1 MSKSSDE
8 LGERAADTPTAL
20 NPIIGVRR
28 TELLKS
34 LGVLI
39 GHAAKQPAPFAKHL
53 TNYGKDLVE
62 IIKGESE
69 IAPEKKDRRFQDP
82 TWSHNPLYK
91 YTLQSWLAMRKG
103 FVGWIDES
111 GVDDADKTRAKFVLD
126 IIADALAP
134 TNTLVG
140 NPAAIKR
147 LYETGGQSLVKGLQ
161 NAYNDLRHNHG
172 MPSQVDGRPFKVGQ
186 NLATTPGAVVFKNE
200 MLELIQYA
208 PTTDEVYEIPL
219 LVVPPQINKFYANDL
234 SPEKSVVR
242 FMLSQGIQ
250 TFAVSW
256 RNPQK
261 EHAHW
266 GLEEYVASL
275 IEAAEAITRITKS
288 KQINVS
294 GACSGGITTASFLSE
309 LAARKSSIVKSF
321 TLQVCVLDGRK
332 EDSEV
337 GLFVTDEAIEAARRH
352 SAKKGILSGDDL
364 SKSFAWLRPNDLI
377 WNYVVNN
384 YLMGDSPPP
393 FDILYWNNDSTNLPA
408 QLHSDYLDIYK
419 DKRFANPGTVD
430 FMSGKLDLTKIKQD
444 AFMVAAVTDHIT
456 PWRACYRNVHLFG
469 GDVKF
474 VLSNSGHIQALL
486 NPPGNPKAQFFAND
500 DLPKSAD
507 DWFAGARPQQG
518 SWWPLWTNW
527 LRQRS
532 GEKKAAPKSLGSK
545 AFPATTKAP
554 GDYVFG

>member
-1 MSKSSDE
+1 MSRSNDE
-8 LGERAADTPTAL
+8 IGQRAAETPTAL

-28 TELLKS
+28 SELLKS
-34 LGVLI
+34 LGVVI

-53 TNYGKDLVE
+53 VNYGKDLVD
-62 IIKGESE
+62 ILKGESE
-69 IAPEKKDRRFQDP
+69 IAPDKKDRRFQDA
-82 TWSHNPLYK
+82 TWAHNPFYK
-91 YTLQSWLAMRKG
+91 YSMQSWLAMRKG
-103 FVGWIDES
+103 FEGWIAES
-111 GVDDADKTRAKFVLD
+111 GVDDADKTRAKFLLD

-134 TNTLVG
+134 TNTLIG

-147 LYETGGQSLVKGLQ
+147 LYETGGASLVKGLQ
-161 NAYNDLRHNHG
+161 NAYHDIRHNNG
-172 MPSQVDGRPFKVGQ
+172 MPSQVDGRPFKVGE

-200 MLELIQYA
+200 MLELIQYK
-208 PTTDEVYEIPL
+208 PTTEEVYETPL

-242 FMLSQGIQ
+242 FVLSQGLQ

-266 GLEEYVASL
+266 GLEDYVGAL
-275 IEAAEAITRITKS
+275 IEAAEAIRKITKT

-309 LAARKSSIVKSF
+309 LAARKSTLVNSF
-321 TLQVCVLDGRK
+321 TLQVCVLDAHK

-337 GLFVTDEAIEAARRH
+337 GLFVSDEAIEVARRH
-352 SAKKGILSGDDL
+352 SRKKGILSGDDL

-408 QLHSDYLDIYK
+408 QLHSDYLDIYQ

-430 FMSGKLDLTKIKQD
+430 FMEHKIDLSKVKQD

-474 VLSNSGHIQALL
+474 ILSNSGHIQALL

-500 DLPKSAD
+500 KLPKNAD
-507 DWFAGARPQQG
+507 EWLAGAGPQQG

-532 GEKKAAPKSLGSK
+532 GAKKAAPKALGAK
-545 AFPATTKAP
+545 AYPPTAKAP
-554 GDYVFG
+554 GEYVFG

>member
-8 LGERAADTPTAL
+8 LGQQAAETPTAL

-39 GHAAKQPAPFAKHL
+39 GHAAKQPAPFTKHL
-53 TNYGKDLVE
+53 ANYGKDLVE
-62 IIKGESE
+62 IVKGESE
-69 IAPEKKDRRFQDP
+69 IAPDRKDRRFKDP
-82 TWSHNPLYK
+82 TWQYNPLYK
-91 YTLQSWLAMRKG
+91 YTMQSWLAMRKG
-103 FVGWIDES
+103 FEGWIADS
-111 GVDDADKTRAKFVLD
+111 GVDEADKVRAKFVLD
-126 IIADALAP
+126 IIADAMAP
-134 TNTLVG
+134 TNTLIG

-147 LYETGGQSLVKGLQ
+147 VYETGGASLVKGLQ
-161 NAYNDLRHNHG
+161 NAFHDIRHNSG
-172 MPSQVDGRPFKVGQ
+172 MPSQVDGRPFKVGE
-186 NLATTPGAVVFKNE
+186 NLATTPGAVVFKSE
-200 MLELIQYA
+200 MLELIQYK
-208 PTTDEVYEIPL
+208 PTTEDVYEIPL

-234 SPEKSVVR
+234 SPDKSVVR
-242 FMLSQGIQ
+242 FMLSQGFQ

-266 GLEEYVASL
+266 GLEDYVAAL
-275 IEAAEAITRITKS
+275 IEAAEAICKITKS

-309 LAARKSSIVKSF
+309 LAARKSDLINCF
-321 TLQVCVLDGRK
+321 TLQVCVLDGHK
-332 EDSEV
+332 EDSEI
-337 GLFVTDEAIEAARRH
+337 GLFVTDEAIESARRY
-352 SAKKGILSGDDL
+352 SQKKGILSGDDL
-364 SKSFAWLRPNDLI
+364 SKTFAWLRPNDLI

-408 QLHSDYLDIYK
+408 QLHSDYLDMYF
-419 DKRFANPGTVD
+419 DKRFANPGEVD
-430 FMSGKLDLTKIKQD
+430 FMGHKIDLSKVTQD

-486 NPPGNPKAQFFAND
+486 NPPGNPKAQYFTNEN
-500 DLPKSAD
+500 LPENAD
-507 DWFAGARPQQG
+507 EWLAGAQPQSG

-527 LRQRS
+527 LGKRS
-532 GEKKAAPKSLGSK
+532 GEKKPAPEKLGSK
-545 AFPATTKAP
+545 KFPPVAKAP
-554 GDYVFG
+554 GEYVFG

>member
-1 MSKSSDE
+1 MSKTSDD
-8 LGERAADTPTAL
+8 LGQRAADTPTAL

-53 TNYGKDLVE
+53 TNYGKDLVD
-62 IIKGESE
+62 IIKGQSE
-69 IAPEKKDRRFQDP
+69 IAPDRKDRRFQDP
-82 TWSHNPLYK
+82 TWNYNPLYK
-91 YTLQSWLAMRKG
+91 YTMQSWLAMRKG
-103 FVGWIDES
+103 FEGWIEDS
-111 GVDDADKTRAKFVLD
+111 GVEDADKTRAKFLLN

-134 TNTLVG
+134 TNSLIG

-147 LYETGGQSLVKGLQ
+147 VYETGGLSLVKGLQ
-161 NAYNDLRHNHG
+161 NAYNDIRHNNG
-172 MPSQVDGRPFKVGQ
+172 MPSQVDGRPFKVGE

-200 MLELIQYA
+200 MLELIQYK
-208 PTTDEVYEIPL
+208 PTTEEVFEIPL

-242 FMLSQGIQ
+242 FMLSQGFQ

-261 EHAHW
+261 EHAAW
-266 GLEEYVASL
+266 GLEDYVASL
-275 IEAAEAITRITKS
+275 IEATEVIRKITKS

-294 GACSGGITTASFLSE
+294 GACSGGITTACYLSE
-309 LAARKSSIVKSF
+309 LAARNSTMVNSF
-321 TLQVCVLDGRK
+321 TLQVCVLDGHK

-419 DKRFANPGTVD
+419 DKRFANPGEVD
-430 FMSGKLDLTKIKQD
+430 FMEHKIDLKKVKQD

-456 PWRACYRNVHLFG
+456 PWRACYRNTQLFG
-469 GDVKF
+469 GEAKF

-486 NPPGNPKAQFFAND
+486 NPPGNPKAQYFTND
-500 DLPKSAD
+500 ELPDNAD
-507 DWFAGARPQQG
+507 DWLAGARPQQG

-532 GEKKAAPKSLGSK
+532 GAQKPAPKALGSK
-545 AFPATTKAP
+545 TYPPTAKAP
-554 GDYVFG
+554 GEYVFG